1 MFRQAIEN
9 IWQMN
14 TTLITSWTKEV
25 MLAWREVPWKS
36 TEALLSLAQSSL
48 IDENADVLT
57 AHESLINKL

>member
-1 MFRQAIEN
+1 
-9 IWQMN
+9 MN